1 MGINIVK
8 FVKDMGMIVV
18 LKFMETI
25 YGQIVVGK
33 MNDVLILF
41 EDYIN
46 KYLFVE
52 EEEEKENG
60 RLCGCQL
67 FY

>member
-52 EEEEKENG
+52 EEEEKEIG
-60 RLCGCQL
+60 RL
-67 FY
+67 

>member
-60 RLCGCQL
+60 RLKGCQL

>member
-60 RLCGCQL
+60 RL
-67 FY
+67 

>member
-8 FVKDMGMIVV
+8 FMKDMGMIVV

-60 RLCGCQL
+60 RL
-67 FY
+67 

>member
-25 YGQIVVGK
+25 YGLIVVGK

-60 RLCGCQL
+60 RLWGC
-67 FY
+67 

>member
-33 MNDVLILF
+33 MNNVLILF

-60 RLCGCQL
+60 RL
-67 FY
+67 

>member
-8 FVKDMGMIVV
+8 LVKDMGMIVV

-60 RLCGCQL
+60 RL
-67 FY
+67 

>member
-41 EDYIN
+41 EDYFN

-60 RLCGCQL
+60 RL
-67 FY
+67 

>member
-8 FVKDMGMIVV
+8 SVKDMGMIVV

-60 RLCGCQL
+60 RL
-67 FY
+67 

>member
-60 RLCGCQL
+60 R
-67 FY
+67 